1 MPHHAPNLAD
11 LRQTALVLRHL
22 RLRRARAPAVIA
34 EAGGGEHTVPGLV
47 GRPAVSLVKILDE
60 YLDVTIT
67 MPGQGTRSQQEG

>member
-1 MPHHAPNLAD
+1 VPHHAPNLAD

-22 RLRRARAPAVIA
+22 RLRRARAVIA